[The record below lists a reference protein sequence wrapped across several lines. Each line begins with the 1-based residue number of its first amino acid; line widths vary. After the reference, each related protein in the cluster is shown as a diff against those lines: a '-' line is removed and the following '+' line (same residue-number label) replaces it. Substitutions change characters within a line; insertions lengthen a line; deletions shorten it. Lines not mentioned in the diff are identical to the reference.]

1 MQKISRSIVDVDPA
15 GWQAISDAASA
26 PDAQR
31 QRPAAPKQRRSALP
45 GRVLGGGRRRCAS
58 RMVQRLRSAV
68 IVKPVLRLSPL
79 MLSLVLVCSAVGG
92 LVLTGL
98 VVLTVLPL
106 LVGLGLLAVW
116 VVVVLLLG
124 WAGIEALAALER
136 WMESSPRLRR

>member
-1 MQKISRSIVDVDPA
+1 
-15 GWQAISDAASA
+15 
-26 PDAQR
+26 
-31 QRPAAPKQRRSALP
+31 
-45 GRVLGGGRRRCAS
+45 
-58 RMVQRLRSAV
+58 MVQRLWSAV

-79 MLSLVLVCSAVGG
+79 LLSLVLVCSAIGG

>member
-1 MQKISRSIVDVDPA
+1 MR
-15 GWQAISDAASA
+15 
-26 PDAQR
+26 
-31 QRPAAPKQRRSALP
+31 
-45 GRVLGGGRRRCAS
+45 
-58 RMVQRLRSAV
+58 
-68 IVKPVLRLSPL
+68 PVLRLSPL
-79 MLSLVLVCSAVGG
+79 LLSLVLVCSAIGG

-136 WMESSPRLRR
+136 WLESSPRLRR

>member
-1 MQKISRSIVDVDPA
+1 
-15 GWQAISDAASA
+15 
-26 PDAQR
+26 
-31 QRPAAPKQRRSALP
+31 
-45 GRVLGGGRRRCAS
+45 
-58 RMVQRLRSAV
+58 
-68 IVKPVLRLSPL
+68 

>member
-1 MQKISRSIVDVDPA
+1 M
-15 GWQAISDAASA
+15 
-26 PDAQR
+26 
-31 QRPAAPKQRRSALP
+31 
-45 GRVLGGGRRRCAS
+45 
-58 RMVQRLRSAV
+58 
-68 IVKPVLRLSPL
+68 KPVLRLSPL
-79 MLSLVLVCSAVGG
+79 LLSLVLVCSAIGG

-136 WMESSPRLRR
+136 WLESSPRLRR

>member
-1 MQKISRSIVDVDPA
+1 
-15 GWQAISDAASA
+15 
-26 PDAQR
+26 
-31 QRPAAPKQRRSALP
+31 
-45 GRVLGGGRRRCAS
+45 
-58 RMVQRLRSAV
+58 MVQRLWSAV
-68 IVKPVLRLSPL
+68 VVKPVLRLSPL
-79 MLSLVLVCSAVGG
+79 LLSLVLVCSAIGG

-136 WMESSPRLRR
+136 WLESSPRLRR